1 MDIQWQLLLTHSVG
15 FLITLWILK
24 KFAWGPILSLLEER
38 RTKIVDEF
46 KNIDDEKEKAESL
59 SADYESKLKGIDE
72 ERRAKL
78 VEAVNEGK
86 QIAEKIKISAHE
98 EAKQLADKNKQE
110 LNREYEKAKVQLRD
124 DMVSVTVIAAG
135 KIINEKLDDNK
146 HRQLINNVID
156 NLEKA

>member
-38 RTKIVDEF
+38 RTKIADEF
-46 KNIDDEKEKAESL
+46 KNIDNEKEKAESL
-59 SADYESKLKGIDE
+59 SADYESKLKEIDE

-86 QIAEKIKISAHE
+86 QIAEKIKISAYE
-98 EAKQLADKNKQE
+98 EAKQLAEKNKQE

>member
-1 MDIQWQLLLTHSVG
+1 MDIQWQLLLTHSIG

-38 RTKIVDEF
+38 RTKIADEF
-46 KNIDDEKEKAESL
+46 KNIDNEKEKAESL

-86 QIAEKIKISAHE
+86 QIAEKIKANAHE
-98 EAKQLADKNKQE
+98 DAKQLAEKNKQE
-110 LNREYEKAKVQLRD
+110 LNREYEKAKIQLRN
-124 DMVSVTVIAAG
+124 DMVTVTVIAAG